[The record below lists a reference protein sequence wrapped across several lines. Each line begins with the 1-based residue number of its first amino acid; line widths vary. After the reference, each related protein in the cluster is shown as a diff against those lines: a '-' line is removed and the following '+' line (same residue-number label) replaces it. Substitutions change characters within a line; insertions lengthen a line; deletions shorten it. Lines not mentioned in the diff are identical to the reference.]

1 MRRNIWDIAFVSANE
16 NGNDYDNEYVCT
28 FAWKV
33 QISVVNRWYTSIINE
48 TIPFS
53 YWKDSFVSRL
63 RYLVIIITGVF
74 YNGYL
79 LYILT
84 FHYLFCTL
92 PCWTIAYM
100 HLNDWMFIQSC
111 HQVCLLCKMLM
122 DQQSHSRCVFTRRC
136 LLFTKNEIFI
146 YKCIYNQQKNIFS
159 FMHVLVE
166 MEYDTRIRTISF
178 ISSGIIKN
186 SYNKSK

>member
-1 MRRNIWDIAFVSANE
+1 MYLCMESPNKRGEQMIYFDYQWNHSVLVLKGFVCVSFTLSCN
-16 NGNDYDNEYVCT
+16 NN
-28 FAWKV
+28 
-33 QISVVNRWYTSIINE
+33 
-48 TIPFS
+48 
-53 YWKDSFVSRL
+53 YWNFC
-63 RYLVIIITGVF
+63 
-74 YNGYL
+74 NGYL
-79 LYILT
+79 LSILT

-146 YKCIYNQQKNIFS
+146 YKCIYNQQRNIFS
-159 FMHVLVE
+159 FMHVLVV
-166 MEYDTRIRTISF
+166 MEYDIRIRTISF
-178 ISSGIIKN
+178 ISSCIIKN
-186 SYNKSK
+186 SYNKLK